1 MYTMIQSDNTKNGMT
16 IYGIYVFRR
25 RNTVIMMIS
34 TIYGI
39 LNYIYIYIFDR
50 LNYTFLQI

>member
-1 MYTMIQSDNTKNGMT
+1 MYTMIHSDNTKNGMT

-25 RNTVIMMIS
+25 RYTVIMMIS

-39 LNYIYIYIFDR
+39 LNYIYIYI
-50 LNYTFLQI
+50 